1 MVLLEERLWRDLLAL
16 PAMGSAWHYEA
27 QSLWMIV
34 DGGLRVGCGRGLKDG
49 ERDRT
54 AIRAPHFRS
63 VLRLVQRERSRS
75 PIQPP
80 QPVPYPS
87 ITPQFTTP
95 IPLPHQ
101 SQPQPQPQRLKEN
114 VEVLVRRQHPEY
126 CHNHRLQARVP
137 PRVMATCQLTMFG
150 SLLQIHRRY
159 ISCLTNRL
167 P

>member
-1 MVLLEERLWRDLLAL
+1 
-16 PAMGSAWHYEA
+16 MG
-27 QSLWMIV
+27 V
-34 DGGLRVGCGRGLKDG
+34 GFTGGLRGG
-49 ERDRT
+49 ERDRL
-54 AIRAPHFRS
+54 A
-63 VLRLVQRERSRS
+63 VVQQLVVQRGRRRRRRSA
-75 PIQPP
+75 IQPP
-80 QPVPYPS
+80 QTVPYPF